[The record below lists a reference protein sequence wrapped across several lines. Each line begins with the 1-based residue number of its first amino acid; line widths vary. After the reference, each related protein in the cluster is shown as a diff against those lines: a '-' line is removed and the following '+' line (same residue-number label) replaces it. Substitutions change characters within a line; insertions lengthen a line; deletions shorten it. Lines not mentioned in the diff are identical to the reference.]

1 VASVERAIDLIT
13 QYDNTFARY
22 LRASLSHAASPE
34 AAARFVEHV
43 VERKALIALVWVGM
57 EASEARV
64 DVEPSTQDLNVDTVT
79 FGTVTEL

>member
-13 QYDNTFARY
+13 RYDNTFARY

-34 AAARFVEHV
+34 AASRYAEHCA
-43 VERKALIALVWVGM
+43 ERDVLIALVWAGM

-64 DVEPSTQDLNVDTVT
+64 DVEPSTQDLSVDTAT